1 MAVKRYPTEI
11 RILTGMCRLVV
22 SAIVVLASAC
32 DGVAA
37 QSAPVATGT
46 EAVHDE
52 IWRRFIDVHGVMIDF
67 TALDGVVDLP
77 TPEECREG
85 KPNALGWFQPI
96 ENGAMFGGMYMD
108 AAVLRWERSRDAAD
122 AAKARRL
129 MEGLLKLNSVSDV
142 KGFVA
147 RGLSTDGTSHFA
159 MGSNDQTS
167 PWFYGLWR
175 YWGSGIAT
183 PEEKDRIRRHLVDTA
198 DAIVARGWRMPAE
211 QPFGTRGGFAGHGF
225 DTTPRRLFVMRIM
238 HAVTG
243 DAAWEAM
250 YRKALDERGGAD
262 QSSHLEICEK
272 GMVFHYARTHN
283 WTSCTAVAALR
294 GLWEMEDDPD
304 VKDAFGRGLKASARL
319 AAESLPEFR
328 RFDAA
333 DPRPFDTDWRR
344 AMMPLWKPQVME
356 QEAQA
361 LAEAQLREFMKIS
374 PRRHMETAFIREP
387 ASAAW
392 IITLCPEES
401 LLRDHAAAIREM
413 AGHFDYRRLFYA
425 TFFWIEPA
433 CLRLDRVVPEHP

>member
-1 MAVKRYPTEI
+1 MKATWIRRRVCCWAVAVA
-11 RILTGMCRLVV
+11 GMLVWT
-22 SAIVVLASAC
+22 C
-32 DGVAA
+32 GVACG
-37 QSAPVATGT
+37 QSAPMTTGA

-52 IWRRFIDVHGVMIDF
+52 IWRRFIDRHGVMVDF
-67 TALDGVVDLP
+67 TALDGTVDLP
-77 TPEECREG
+77 TPEECRAG

-96 ENGAMFGGMYMD
+96 ENGSMFGGMYMD

-129 MEGLLKLNSVSDV
+129 MEGLLTLNSVSDV

-147 RGLSTDGTSHFA
+147 RGMSTDGTSHYP

-175 YWGSGIAT
+175 YWGSQLAT
-183 PEEKDRIRRHLVDTA
+183 PEEKDRIRKHLVHTT
-198 DAIVARGWRMPAE
+198 DAIVALGWRMPAE
-211 QPFGTRGGFAGHGF
+211 QPFGTRGGFGGHGF
-225 DTTPRRLFVMRIM
+225 DASPRRLFVMKMM

-243 DAAWEAM
+243 DASWNSM
-250 YRKALDERGGAD
+250 YREALGERGGAD
-262 QSSHLEICEK
+262 QVSHLDVCEK

-294 GLWEMEDDPD
+294 GLWEMEDDPA
-304 VKDAFGRGLKASARL
+304 VKAAFARGLTASARL
-319 AAESLPEFR
+319 AAESLPDFR
-328 RFDAA
+328 QFDAA

-344 AMMPLWKPQVME
+344 AMMPLWKPQATE

-361 LAEAQLREFMKIS
+361 LAETQLRAFMKIS
-374 PRRHMETAFIREP
+374 PRRHLETAFIREP

-392 IITLCPEES
+392 IITLCPDGAI
-401 LLRDHAAAIREM
+401 LREHAAEIREL
-413 AGHFDYRRLFYA
+413 ANHFDFRRLFYA

-433 CLRLDRVVPEHP
+433 CLRLDLAVPAEH